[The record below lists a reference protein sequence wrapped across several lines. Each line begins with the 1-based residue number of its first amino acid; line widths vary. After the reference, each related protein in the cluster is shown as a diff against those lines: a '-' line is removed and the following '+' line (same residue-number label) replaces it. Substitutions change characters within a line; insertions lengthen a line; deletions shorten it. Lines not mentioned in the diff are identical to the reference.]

1 MYSRSLYTVPLISLS
16 CLQVS
21 RTNSLVLKPGK
32 VALITRGRYAGRK
45 AVILKPYDD
54 GTKVHPFGHALVAGI
69 QRYPGKIT
77 ARMGKKRIAKRSK
90 VKPFIKMVNY
100 NHLMP
105 TRYAL
110 EGIEQLKAQIG
121 NEGLKEVSQK
131 EEAKKVVKKSFE
143 EKFQVGS
150 PGLGSLA
157 LICIP

>member
-1 MYSRSLYTVPLISLS
+1 MESNFRV
-16 CLQVS
+16 
-21 RTNSLVLKPGK
+21 VLKPGK

-77 ARMGKKRIAKRSK
+77 SRMGKKRIAKRSK

-110 EGIEQLKAQIG
+110 EGIEQLKQQIG
-121 NEGLKEVSQK
+121 NENLKEVSQK
-131 EEAKKVVKKSFE
+131 EEAKKAVKKSFE
-143 EKFQVGS
+143 EKFQVR
-150 PGLGSLA
+150 PLPLP
-157 LICIP
+157 CILEVD